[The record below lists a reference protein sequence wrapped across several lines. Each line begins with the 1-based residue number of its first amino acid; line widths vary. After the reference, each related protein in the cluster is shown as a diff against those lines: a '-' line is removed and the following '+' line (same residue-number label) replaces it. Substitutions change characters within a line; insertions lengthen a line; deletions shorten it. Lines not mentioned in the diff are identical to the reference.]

1 MRQHAVVID
10 VENNRVGFASTTCAF
25 DPLQI
30 QDEQE
35 LLNAGQKT
43 ALDPNLLDSKDEKS
57 CNHYKVIQ
65 SENWWKPTRQ
75 SQNPNVSNPIEK
87 QKSPKPEDGAENQA

>member
-30 QDEQE
+30 KNEQE
-35 LLNAGQKT
+35 LLDAGQKT
-43 ALDPNLLDSKDEKS
+43 ALDPVMEASNDEKS
-57 CNHYKVIQ
+57 CSHYNVIH
-65 SENWWKPTRQ
+65 N
-75 SQNPNVSNPIEK
+75 
-87 QKSPKPEDGAENQA
+87 